1 MSTNIFKYIDIN
13 GIWNKIPKLLR
24 MVIILLF
31 IFIATYS
38 LLSRYAHES
47 NINTIKQIELTL
59 STINESLNNTAVF
72 QDEQIKLNQQIQDNT
87 KKIYALIGVKHVSV
101 KKKLEYLV
109 KSQIVLDLE
118 ILEKFKII
126 DENFEYL
133 LKTYEIN

>member
-38 LLSRYAHES
+38 LLNRYAHES

-59 STINESLNNTAVF
+59 GAINESLNNTAVF
-72 QDEQIKLNQQIQDNT
+72 QDEQIKLNQQ
-87 KKIYALIGVKHVSV
+87 KKMKDFAKTLMHPNDM
-101 KKKLEYLV
+101 LF
-109 KSQIVLDLE
+109 QIPG
-118 ILEKFKII
+118 
-126 DENFEYL
+126 
-133 LKTYEIN
+133 